1 MRRVVIVL
9 ADARARRSRGGG
21 VMRWITHLGGAR
33 ATVGTGLRLVA
44 VGERRLGLAVLV
56 ALTLSH
62 VAVQVLK
69 RAVARP
75 RPCDA
80 NGHPL
85 ALVDLPDPFSFPSG
99 HAAAASAIATTLV
112 LREPL
117 LGLLVVPLA
126 ALVSASR
133 VKLRVHHVSD
143 MVAGVALGVGG
154 GAGAVLLFF

>member
-1 MRRVVIVL
+1 
-9 ADARARRSRGGG
+9 
-21 VMRWITHLGGAR
+21 MRWITHLGGAR
-33 ATVGTGLRLVA
+33 ATIGTGLLLVA
-44 VGERRLGLAVLV
+44 VGERRLGLAALV

-62 VAVQVLK
+62 IAVQVLK

-99 HAAAASAIATTLV
+99 HAAAATAVATTIV

-117 LGLLVVPLA
+117 LALLLLPIA

-133 VKLRVHHVSD
+133 VALRVHHVSD
-143 MVAGVALGVGG
+143 VVAGVALGI
-154 GAGAVLLFF
+154 AGAITGAALLLF

>member
-1 MRRVVIVL
+1 M
-9 ADARARRSRGGG
+9 
-21 VMRWITHLGGAR
+21 
-33 ATVGTGLRLVA
+33 
-44 VGERRLGLAVLV
+44 GEKQLGLAVLV

-85 ALVDLPDPFSFPSG
+85 ALIHLPDPYSFPSG
-99 HAAAASAIATTLV
+99 HAAAVSAIATTLV
-112 LREPL
+112 VCEPIVGVL
-117 LGLLVVPLA
+117 IVPIA

-133 VKLRVHHVSD
+133 VALRVHHIGDV
-143 MVAGVALGVGG
+143 VVGAALGVAGG
-154 GAGAVLLFF
+154 IASVVLLGP

>member
-1 MRRVVIVL
+1 
-9 ADARARRSRGGG
+9 
-21 VMRWITHLGGAR
+21 MRWVTHLGGAR
-33 ATVGTGLRLVA
+33 ATIGTGLALVA

-69 RAVARP
+69 RTVARP

-99 HAAAASAIATTLV
+99 HAAAASAIGTTLV
-112 LREPL
+112 LSEPFL
-117 LGLLVVPLA
+117 ALLVVPLA
-126 ALVSASR
+126 VVVSASR
-133 VKLRVHHVSD
+133 VRLRVHHISD
-143 MVAGVALGVGG
+143 VVAGAALGVAGG
-154 GAGAVLLFF
+154 IAGAALLL